1 MIGETLVRRGSIFKR
16 TIGVILGSCL
26 YRLIVAIAMKF
37 NMPAEFLKLAS
48 ALIVTAAIVIPY
60 MREKAAFYRRRM
72 GRGNLTGK

>member
-1 MIGETLVRRGSIFKR
+1 
-16 TIGVILGSCL
+16 
-26 YRLIVAIAMKF
+26 MKF